1 MEKEK
6 IFKIIKISI
15 ITIITIT
22 LIILYARY
30 IGTSGIHVKEYP
42 IKTSYLPTSYDGF
55 KIVHF
60 SDLHYGSTVSI
71 KEVKKLVNKINE
83 QNPDLVVFT
92 GDLIDQDYSLS
103 EEEREKII
111 KELGK
116 LDANIE
122 ILAVIGNHDYKTD
135 DFTIISEFLEW
146 NFLDNTY
153 EYVYNKSEIP
163 IVFVGLDDL
172 MLGDP
177 DYNNAFSY
185 LNEIDGDYYTVVLGH
200 EPDQID
206 EISNYDF
213 NLFLSGHSHLGQ
225 VRVPLIGAVYTP
237 KGSKKYYDEHYKVKN
252 AELYINNG
260 IGTSILKLRLFNRPS
275 INLYRFYTN

>member
-6 IFKIIKISI
+6 VFKIIKISI
-15 ITIITIT
+15 ITILVIA
-22 LIILYARY
+22 LIILYARF
-30 IGTSGIHVKEYP
+30 IGTSGLIVKEYP
-42 IKTSYLPTSYDGF
+42 LKTSYLPSSYDGF

-60 SDLHYGSTVSI
+60 SDLHYGSTVSL
-71 KEVKKLVNKINE
+71 KEIKKLVSKINE
-83 QNPDLVVFT
+83 QNPDLVIFT
-92 GDLIDQDYSLS
+92 GDLIDQDYTLS
-103 EEEREKII
+103 EKERDKLI
-111 KELGK
+111 KELSNI
-116 LDANIE
+116 DANIE
-122 ILAVIGNHDYKTD
+122 TLTVIGNHDYKND
-135 DFTIISEFLEW
+135 DFNIITEALEW
-146 NFLDNTY
+146 HFLDNTY
-153 EYVYNKSEIP
+153 EYVFNKSEIP

-172 MLGDP
+172 MLGSP

-185 LNEIDGDYYTVVLGH
+185 LNEIDGNYYTIVLGH

-237 KGSKKYYDEHYKVKN
+237 YGSKKYYDEHYKVKN
-252 AELYINNG
+252 SELYISNG